1 MGSRKS
7 TPTPSRPIT
16 NHCRAKKFREKENAM
31 GDKGVKLRGQVI
43 DKPKEQMWML
53 KSDADLEE
61 YKYTCEPGHMEWT
74 PLNSNLTMQ
83 GIKVQVNRPI
93 PETTISNLA
102 NSHEDTLLLL
112 DLMRHKRQQE
122 GQKKRENMIREVAP
136 LVELQDSRVH
146 NRWNLIPHL
155 LQKYLPDCKYSEFY
169 KQMRIHQQLY
179 NGSRDVSADEVCSIS
194 SK

>member
-7 TPTPSRPIT
+7 TPTLSRPIT
-16 NHCRAKKFREKENAM
+16 NHYCRAKKLRQRKATM

-122 GQKKRENMIREVAP
+122 GQKKRENMIREMA
-136 LVELQDSRVH
+136 LQQKKKKEQERSACH
-146 NRWNLIPHL
+146 LSWN
-155 LQKYLPDCKYSEFY
+155 CKTATSTTGG
-169 KQMRIHQQLY
+169 I
-179 NGSRDVSADEVCSIS
+179 
-194 SK
+194 

>member
-1 MGSRKS
+1 MGVGSRHPRHRDRS
-7 TPTPSRPIT
+7 LFTAVER
-16 NHCRAKKFREKENAM
+16 KKNPM

-53 KSDADLEE
+53 KSESDLEE

-93 PETTISNLA
+93 PETTINNLA

-122 GQKKRENMIREVAP
+122 GQKKREDMIREMA
-136 LVELQDSRVH
+136 LQQKKKKQERERSASCH
-146 NRWNLIPHL
+146 LSWN
-155 LQKYLPDCKYSEFY
+155 CKTAASTTGG
-169 KQMRIHQQLY
+169 I
-179 NGSRDVSADEVCSIS
+179 
-194 SK
+194 

>member
-16 NHCRAKKFREKENAM
+16 NHCRAKQLRREKNTM

-53 KSDADLEE
+53 KSESDLEE

-83 GIKVQVNRPI
+83 GTKVQVNRPI

-122 GQKKRENMIREVAP
+122 GQKKRENMIREMAMQQKQKKEAERSTGACH
-136 LVELQDSRVH
+136 LS
-146 NRWNLIPHL
+146 WN
-155 LQKYLPDCKYSEFY
+155 CKT
-169 KQMRIHQQLY
+169 
-179 NGSRDVSADEVCSIS
+179 A
-194 SK
+194 

>member
-16 NHCRAKKFREKENAM
+16 NHCRVKKLRQRKATM

-83 GIKVQVNRPI
+83 GIKVQVNRLI

-122 GQKKRENMIREVAP
+122 GQKQKKEAER
-136 LVELQDSRVH
+136 SRSMGTCH
-146 NRWNLIPHL
+146 LSWN
-155 LQKYLPDCKYSEFY
+155 CKTAASTTGG
-169 KQMRIHQQLY
+169 I
-179 NGSRDVSADEVCSIS
+179 
-194 SK
+194 

>member
-7 TPTPSRPIT
+7 TPTPSRPIS
-16 NHCRAKKFREKENAM
+16 NHCRAERKPTM

-102 NSHEDTLLLL
+102 NSHEDPLLLL

-122 GQKKRENMIREVAP
+122 GQKKKKEAER
-136 LVELQDSRVH
+136 SRSMGRCH
-146 NRWNLIPHL
+146 LSWN
-155 LQKYLPDCKYSEFY
+155 CKTAASTTGG
-169 KQMRIHQQLY
+169 I
-179 NGSRDVSADEVCSIS
+179 
-194 SK
+194 

>member
-1 MGSRKS
+1 MGTSRKS

-16 NHCRAKKFREKENAM
+16 NHCRAKKNTM

-122 GQKKRENMIREVAP
+122 GQKKRENMIRYGAATEKEERAGEVCLP
-136 LVELQDSRVH
+136 SFLELQDCHIH
-146 NRWNLIPHL
+146 NW
-155 LQKYLPDCKYSEFY
+155 
-169 KQMRIHQQLY
+169 
-179 NGSRDVSADEVCSIS
+179 
-194 SK
+194 

>member
-16 NHCRAKKFREKENAM
+16 NHCGRAKKLRERKATM

-122 GQKKRENMIREVAP
+122 GQQKKEAERSRSMGRCP
-136 LVELQDSRVH
+136 LS
-146 NRWNLIPHL
+146 WN
-155 LQKYLPDCKYSEFY
+155 CKTAASTTGG
-169 KQMRIHQQLY
+169 I
-179 NGSRDVSADEVCSIS
+179 
-194 SK
+194 

>member
-1 MGSRKS
+1 MG
-7 TPTPSRPIT
+7 TPSRPIT
-16 NHCRAKKFREKENAM
+16 NHCGRAKKNLEKENAM

-93 PETTISNLA
+93 PEKTINNLA

-122 GQKKRENMIREVAP
+122 GQKKREDMIREMA
-136 LVELQDSRVH
+136 LQ
-146 NRWNLIPHL
+146 
-155 LQKYLPDCKYSEFY
+155 QKKN
-169 KQMRIHQQLY
+169 KQERE
-179 NGSRDVSADEVCSIS
+179 RSAS
-194 SK
+194 

>member
-1 MGSRKS
+1 MG
-7 TPTPSRPIT
+7 
-16 NHCRAKKFREKENAM
+16 
-31 GDKGVKLRGQVI
+31 KLRGQLI

-53 KSDADLEE
+53 KSESDLEE

-122 GQKKRENMIREVAP
+122 GQKKRVANEVADMEVDKVAYP
-136 LVELQDSRVH
+136 GKHDSRDGAATEKEE
-146 NRWNLIPHL
+146 RA
-155 LQKYLPDCKYSEFY
+155 
-169 KQMRIHQQLY
+169 
-179 NGSRDVSADEVCSIS
+179 GEV
-194 SK
+194 

>member
-1 MGSRKS
+1 MGSRKL
-7 TPTPSRPIT
+7 TPTLSRPIT
-16 NHCRAKKFREKENAM
+16 NHCRANTM

-93 PETTISNLA
+93 PETTINNLA

-122 GQKKRENMIREVAP
+122 GQKKRQERERSASCH
-136 LVELQDSRVH
+136 LS
-146 NRWNLIPHL
+146 WN
-155 LQKYLPDCKYSEFY
+155 CKTAASTTGG
-169 KQMRIHQQLY
+169 I
-179 NGSRDVSADEVCSIS
+179 
-194 SK
+194 

>member
-16 NHCRAKKFREKENAM
+16 NHCRAKKLEKENTM

-83 GIKVQVNRPI
+83 SIKIVENRPI
-93 PETTISNLA
+93 PEKTINNLG
-102 NSHEDTLLLL
+102 SSTEDTLLLL
-112 DLMRHKRQQE
+112 DMMRN
-122 GQKKRENMIREVAP
+122 KKREENERKKEARIREMA
-136 LVELQDSRVH
+136 LEQKKKKEAERGIQMGTQLS
-146 NRWNLIPHL
+146 WN
-155 LQKYLPDCKYSEFY
+155 CKT
-169 KQMRIHQQLY
+169 
-179 NGSRDVSADEVCSIS
+179 
-194 SK
+194 

>member
-1 MGSRKS
+1 MGAGSRGPRHRDRS
-7 TPTPSRPIT
+7 LIT
-16 NHCRAKKFREKENAM
+16 AVERKKNLKKENTM

-53 KSDADLEE
+53 KSESDLEE
-61 YKYTCEPGHMEWT
+61 YKYTCEPGDMEWI

-122 GQKKRENMIREVAP
+122 GQKKRVK
-136 LVELQDSRVH
+136 
-146 NRWNLIPHL
+146 LIPQL
-155 LQKYLPDCKYSEFY
+155 DIDDKYS
-169 KQMRIHQQLY
+169 LY
-179 NGSRDVSADEVCSIS
+179 SIQTFAI
-194 SK
+194 

>member
-1 MGSRKS
+1 MGANY
-7 TPTPSRPIT
+7 TT
-16 NHCRAKKFREKENAM
+16 EM

-53 KSDADLEE
+53 KSESDLEE

-122 GQKKRENMIREVAP
+122 GQKKRENMIREMALQQKKKKEQVCMP
-136 LVELQDSRVH
+136 SLLELQDCHIH
-146 NRWNLIPHL
+146 NWWNLNL
-155 LQKYLPDCKYSEFY
+155 F
-169 KQMRIHQQLY
+169 
-179 NGSRDVSADEVCSIS
+179 
-194 SK
+194 

>member
-1 MGSRKS
+1 MGTSRKS

-16 NHCRAKKFREKENAM
+16 NHFRAKKLRQRKATM

-53 KSDADLEE
+53 KSESDLEE

-122 GQKKRENMIREVAP
+122 GQKKRENMIREMA
-136 LVELQDSRVH
+136 LQQKQKKEAERSRSMGTCH
-146 NRWNLIPHL
+146 LSWN
-155 LQKYLPDCKYSEFY
+155 CKTAASTTGG
-169 KQMRIHQQLY
+169 I
-179 NGSRDVSADEVCSIS
+179 
-194 SK
+194 

>member
-1 MGSRKS
+1 MGTSRKS
-7 TPTPSRPIT
+7 TPTPSRPIS
-16 NHCRAKKFREKENAM
+16 NHCRAKKLRQRKATM

-122 GQKKRENMIREVAP
+122 GQKKR
-136 LVELQDSRVH
+136 SRSMGRCH
-146 NRWNLIPHL
+146 LSWN
-155 LQKYLPDCKYSEFY
+155 
-169 KQMRIHQQLY
+169 
-179 NGSRDVSADEVCSIS
+179 
-194 SK
+194 